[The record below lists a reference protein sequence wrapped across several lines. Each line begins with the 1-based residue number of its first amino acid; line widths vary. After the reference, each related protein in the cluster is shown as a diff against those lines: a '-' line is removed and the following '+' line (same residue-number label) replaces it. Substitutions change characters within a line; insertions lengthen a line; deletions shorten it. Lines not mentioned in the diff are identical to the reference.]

1 MIEFLGCIL
10 NNCKALL
17 ECVLQPIANRGLPL
31 KPFFIIRSYAS
42 VFICSPTTNLANP
55 RMIQLLIRKIGSFK
69 QLKFQIDTTL
79 EMILNQDYQK
89 AIMKIIAR
97 C

>member
-1 MIEFLGCIL
+1 MIEFLDCIL

-17 ECVLQPIANRGLPL
+17 ECVLQPTVNRGLLL
-31 KPFFIIRSYAS
+31 KLFFIIHPYAS
-42 VFICSPTTNLANP
+42 VFICIPTINLANLP
-55 RMIQLLIRKIGSFK
+55 TIPSLIRKIDSLK

-79 EMILNQDYQK
+79 ETILNLDYQK
-89 AIMKIIAR
+89 ATTRIIAR